1 MINKRN
7 KNIFIIVSII
17 FLIILILLVV
27 FKKKSEKYTKS
38 HSKVNLK
45 IPNPRHLSD
54 YTNMNLKMDNPK
66 HLSDYTNMNL
76 KMDNPTSLEYL
87 INVAKDGNKLSL
99 EDYKIISKRQ
109 LEYLESHDINMAKN
123 IINSNKSLK
132 NLKIEPSDLT
142 NDDIIGNINDFSDGL
157 TDLGASMGKDIFQ
170 KLFKGNKQSW
180 RDLAIDASIQ
190 TGIIAVSLTLTCLGF
205 GFANPLLNMFSP
217 YNFRGQF
224 PIDIEKVPFT
234 ISEELLKQSLGFC
247 NDDINKTIIY
257 YNNIYLTAK
266 LQINTNVICNLNNTQ
281 SENLEC
287 IKDPSFD
294 PNIVQFS
301 SDINAKH
308 KRTILTEML
317 INPGTPPY
325 VMFNTSNYSFEF
337 ISSNFD
343 KNIQLSVE
351 LYKAYKLITGLEI
364 TYYQELALADTY
376 VKGGVFINP
385 WESRYIGDKRVLG
398 QQIAGTLLGQL
409 QIRCQKLFDMI
420 RKLMKMYYRNLY
432 WLKICH
438 GNQATK
444 GPDDTEFKP
453 NISFSCKIYTTYY
466 YLEDR
471 NDVIED
477 SDYHHARLQ
486 VTKEEAEGGDF
497 VKADINI
504 KAKYLSIFYIY
515 LRYPLENLQQLK
527 KMAGIKYLKGEQNY
541 LKVNPDGLY
550 NFYYDAVGKSYETN
564 NQVIYDD
571 DRGYPFGLK
580 SSSYSESENIKK
592 DPLKYKTPEQT
603 IKFKNYCTPSIPIN
617 MRQACSD
624 LKYRIDATIF
634 NGDSA
639 DKKYTNTMICDGNSY
654 QSCLLPGM
662 SPGDKTGNYTNQSRT
677 AFCIDD
683 NFKAYPLIDNRG
695 LCINENIINS
705 YDVSGVFETFMKI
718 KHPYYD
724 FSMFMILDIGAYKQ
738 KEENVTAY
746 ISIYDSGKENKFEYV
761 NMDDNYKAYY
771 RFDPENEYGLEFIY
785 EGVMI
790 IIMKGEIIERRIPI
804 NFTFK
809 VYQNYMKEKE
819 LDIISTKFIPKPT
832 TLAPMTLRPG
842 VFPETL
848 RPGVFPETLRP
859 AVFPETLRPGVFPET
874 LRPVTYKPINSYDI
888 SELFQTYIGQNYL
901 YDFKGYD
908 IFFNIDDYNQKDT
921 NTNTSIK
928 FNLKSGAKNLY
939 EILYIDPEYK
949 CYYSSGGLDIT
960 YQANMILKVIDSPFS
975 AKKIPVNFYF
985 KVFKYYIKEIKLN
998 ITCLKI

>member
-1 MINKRN
+1 MINKMIN
-7 KNIFIIVSII
+7 KIIIVTII
-17 FLIILILLVV
+17 FLTILILLVV
-27 FKKKSEKYTKS
+27 LNKKSEKYNKL

-45 IPNPRHLSD
+45 IPNIRNLSHS
-54 YTNMNLKMDNPK
+54 TNP
-66 HLSDYTNMNL
+66 NL

-157 TDLGASMGKDIFQ
+157 TDLGASLGKDVFQ

-409 QIRCQKLFDMI
+409 QMRCQKLFDMI
-420 RKLMKMYYRNLY
+420 RKLMKMYYKNLY

-453 NISFSCKIYTTYY
+453 NISLSCKIYTTYY

-471 NDVIED
+471 NAVIEE

-497 VKADINI
+497 IKADINI

-527 KMAGIKYLKGEQNY
+527 KMAGIKYLKGEENY

-550 NFYYDAVGKSYETN
+550 NFYYDAVGKTYQTN

-580 SSSYSESENIKK
+580 SSSYSEAENVKK
-592 DPLKYKTPEQT
+592 DPLKYKNPEET
-603 IKFKNYCTPSIPIN
+603 MKFKNYCTPSIPIN

-639 DKKYTNTMICDGNSY
+639 DKKYSNSMICGGNSY

-662 SPGDKTGNYTNQSRT
+662 SPGDKTGNYTNESRT

-683 NFKAYPLIDNRG
+683 NFKSYPLIENKD
-695 LCINENIINS
+695 LCINENIVNS
-705 YDVSGVFETFMKI
+705 YNVSDVFETFMKI
-718 KHPYYD
+718 KHPSYD

-738 KEENVTAY
+738 KEENVTAL
-746 ISIYDSGKENKFEYV
+746 ISIYDNGKENKFEYV
-761 NMDDNYKAYY
+761 NMDNDYKAYY
-771 RFDPENEYGLEFIY
+771 RFDTENEYGLEFIY

-790 IIMKGEIIERRIPI
+790 IIMKGEIVKRRIPI

-809 VYQNYMKEKE
+809 VYQNYMKEKD
-819 LDIISTKFIPKPT
+819 LDIISTKFLPAPT
-832 TLAPMTLRPG
+832 TIAPTTIAPTTLRPG

-859 AVFPETLRPGVFPET
+859 AVFPQTLRPGVFPET

-888 SELFQTYIGQNYL
+888 SELFQIYIGQNYL
-901 YDFKGYD
+901 YDFRGYD
-908 IFFNIDDYNQKDT
+908 IFFNIDDYNQQ
-921 NTNTSIK
+921 NTNANATIK

-939 EILYIDPEYK
+939 EILYMDSQYK
-949 CYYSSGGLDIT
+949 AYYSSDGSTIT
-960 YQANMILKVIDSPFS
+960 YEANMMLKVIDSPFS
-975 AKKIPVNFYF
+975 VKKIPVNFYF
-985 KVFKYYIKEIKLN
+985 KVFKYYIKETKLD
-998 ITCLKI
+998 IACSKI

>member
-1 MINKRN
+1 MINKMIN
-7 KNIFIIVSII
+7 KIIIVTII
-17 FLIILILLVV
+17 FLTILILLVV
-27 FKKKSEKYTKS
+27 LNKKSEKYNKL

-45 IPNPRHLSD
+45 IPNIRNLSHS
-54 YTNMNLKMDNPK
+54 TNP
-66 HLSDYTNMNL
+66 NL

-157 TDLGASMGKDIFQ
+157 TDLGASLGKDVFQ

-409 QIRCQKLFDMI
+409 QMRCQKLFDMI
-420 RKLMKMYYRNLY
+420 RKLMKMYYKNLY

-453 NISFSCKIYTTYY
+453 NISLSCKIYTTYY

-471 NDVIED
+471 NAVIEE

-497 VKADINI
+497 IKADINI

-527 KMAGIKYLKGEQNY
+527 KMAGIKYLKGEENY

-550 NFYYDAVGKSYETN
+550 NFYYDAVGKTYQTN

-580 SSSYSESENIKK
+580 SSSYSEAENVKK
-592 DPLKYKTPEQT
+592 DPLKYKNPEET
-603 IKFKNYCTPSIPIN
+603 MKFKNYCTPSIPIN

-639 DKKYTNTMICDGNSY
+639 DKKYSNSMICGGNSY

-662 SPGDKTGNYTNQSRT
+662 SPGDKTGNYTNESRT

-683 NFKAYPLIDNRG
+683 NFKSYPLIENKD
-695 LCINENIINS
+695 LCINENIVNS
-705 YDVSGVFETFMKI
+705 YNVSDVFETFMKI
-718 KHPYYD
+718 KHPSYD

-738 KEENVTAY
+738 KEENVTAL
-746 ISIYDSGKENKFEYV
+746 ISIYDNGKENKFEYV
-761 NMDDNYKAYY
+761 NMDNDYKAYY
-771 RFDPENEYGLEFIY
+771 RFDTENEYGLEFIY

-790 IIMKGEIIERRIPI
+790 IIMKGEIVKRRIPI

-809 VYQNYMKEKE
+809 VYQNYMKEKD
-819 LDIISTKFIPKPT
+819 LDIISTKFLPAPT
-832 TLAPMTLRPG
+832 TIAPTTIAPTTLRPG

-859 AVFPETLRPGVFPET
+859 AVFPQTLRPGVFPETLRPGVFPET

-888 SELFQTYIGQNYL
+888 SELFQIYIGQNYL
-901 YDFKGYD
+901 YDFRGYD
-908 IFFNIDDYNQKDT
+908 IFFNIDDYNQQ
-921 NTNTSIK
+921 NTNANATIK

-939 EILYIDPEYK
+939 EILYMDSQYK
-949 CYYSSGGLDIT
+949 AYYSSDGSTIT
-960 YQANMILKVIDSPFS
+960 YEANMMLKVIDSPFS
-975 AKKIPVNFYF
+975 VKKIPVNFYF
-985 KVFKYYIKEIKLN
+985 KVFKYYIKETKLD
-998 ITCLKI
+998 IACSKI